1 MGYAYNRSSH
11 KIGLRMKYLV
21 TGGAGFARE
30 KAEDKVGKTFT
41 EYLSQTIK
49 SFLGTRNEA

>member
-1 MGYAYNRSSH
+1 
-11 KIGLRMKYLV
+11 MKYLV

-41 EYLSQTIK
+41 AY
-49 SFLGTRNEA
+49 